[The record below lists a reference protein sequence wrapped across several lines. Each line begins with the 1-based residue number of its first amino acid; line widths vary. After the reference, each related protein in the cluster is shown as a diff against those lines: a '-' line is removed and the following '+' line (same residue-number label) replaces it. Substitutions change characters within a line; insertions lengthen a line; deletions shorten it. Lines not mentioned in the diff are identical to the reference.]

1 MADTYREEVSSTASG
16 RLMMMEAANP
26 YATVRRVAR
35 VWPAIVS
42 ATARLSTQ
50 MRLGAGSR

>member
-1 MADTYREEVSSTASG
+1 
-16 RLMMMEAANP
+16 MMMEAANP
-26 YATVRRVAR
+26 YATVRRVANA
-35 VWPAIVS
+35 WPAIVS